1 MPKIIFLWTDLALF
15 ALLLAVLTYA
25 WYVSRSPALR
35 ATWARVARNTP
46 AMCSAVVL
54 LVFVVIGLLDSLHYQ
69 PRLPPVAAATS
80 ATSATPATSSTSTT
94 TSTSS
99 TSTASSTSST
109 KVVAPIYAPKV
120 MSVLDALLED
130 TAFAR
135 PEKTYSAP
143 LAWLQF
149 TKESILQEGGEPRR
163 DFPRLRFGGKHLTAP
178 EAQWVADISKRL
190 AAGLLAGLLVACA
203 LIVLTL
209 GFAGRGRREISEIG
223 NEVGSHQRDDLQHA
237 ARSARERAWVSFAH
251 QVWRGETEIPWRAI
265 LITTTLLCLVFG
277 AVFGLASGYH
287 VLGTDRTGNDVLWQ
301 ALKSIRTAWGI
312 GSLATVAMLPPA
324 LIFGISA
331 GYFKGWIDDVI
342 QYLYTT
348 LTSIPGVLL
357 IGACVLMMQV
367 YIDAHP
373 GLFPTSAQRAD
384 LRLFLLCMILGL
396 TGWAGLCRLLRAE
409 ALKLRELEYV
419 QAARAFGI
427 SHVRI
432 MARHL
437 LPNVMH
443 IVLITVV
450 LQFSGLVLY
459 EAVLSYLGIGVDPS
473 MNSFGS
479 MIEKARLEMSR
490 DPMIW
495 WSLLTAF
502 LFMLTLVL
510 SANLFS
516 DAVRDAFDPRTRVF
530 RPKRFKL
537 GARALRSSSGAAT
550 ASDAVTT
557 PSTPLSLDTASVAS
571 RLNGTTVR
579 TISPIVPTPAAPS
592 VLTVTDLDIAIDT
605 DDQVR
610 LAVKA
615 LALTIHRGETFALV
629 GESGSGKSMTA
640 MALMRLLPEALRVVN
655 GRIDLQGTDLTHL
668 SEAEMRS
675 VRGARAGMI
684 FQEPGTS
691 LNPVMRIGEQIRE
704 PIERHTALRGAQA
717 RARAVQWLGRVGIPD
732 PEVRIDDYPFQF
744 SGGQK
749 QRIMIAIALAAEPE
763 LLIADEPTTALDVTV
778 QAQVLAL
785 LADIQKELGMAV
797 LLITHDLAVVR
808 HVADTVALMRHSE
821 IVETAPADQ
830 FFIAPKHPYAR
841 ELFDAIPTFAKRG
854 RALTAQGQGKGRESD
869 FAPPSIIGTVTSSG
883 HTESAAHSER
893 PNIKTAEVLH
903 VDQLQVHYPIR
914 KGLLRRIV
922 AYNKVVQGVSFALHA
937 NETLA
942 LVGGSGCGK
951 TTVAKTLLRLLDGSA
966 LIKGS
971 AVVEGSNILQASG
984 ATLNALRGQVQIV
997 FQDPFASL
1005 DPRMRV
1011 GAILQE
1017 GIVALRPEWSA
1028 AEQARRMAYLLER
1041 VGLPANAALR
1051 YPHEFSGGQ
1060 RQRIAIARA
1069 LAVEPKILILDE
1081 PTSALDVSVQAQI
1094 LDLLQDLQRE
1104 TGMAYLF
1111 ITHNFGVVEY
1121 FADRVAVM
1129 DSGYIVELG
1138 SAAQVLQSPKHA
1150 VTKEL
1155 LAAVPRLNFI
1165 VTRP

>member
-1 MPKIIFLWTDLALF
+1 MPKIIFLWTDIALF
-15 ALLLAVLTYA
+15 ALLFAVLGYA
-25 WYVSRSPALR
+25 WHVSRSHALR

-54 LVFVVIGLLDSLHYQ
+54 LVLITIGLLDSLHYQ
-69 PRLPPVAAATS
+69 PRLPPVAGAPAS
-80 ATSATPATSSTSTT
+80 A
-94 TSTSS
+94 
-99 TSTASSTSST
+99 
-109 KVVAPIYAPKV
+109 APIYAPKV
-120 MSVLDALLED
+120 VSVLDALLED

-149 TKESILQEGGEPRR
+149 TKESILQDGGEPRR

-178 EAQWVADISKRL
+178 DEQWRADVFKRL
-190 AAGLLAGLLVACA
+190 VFGMAAGALAACLIAA
-203 LIVLTL
+203 LALSVI
-209 GFAGRGRREISEIG
+209 GRGQSRRMIA
-223 NEVGSHQRDDLQHA
+223 Q
-237 ARSARERAWVSFAH
+237 
-251 QVWRGETEIPWRAI
+251 QVWHGETEIPWRAV
-265 LITTTLLCLVFG
+265 LITAAILCLLFG

-301 ALKSIRTAWGI
+301 ALKSIRTAWVI

-342 QYLYTT
+342 QYVYTT

-367 YIDAHP
+367 YIDTHP
-373 GLFPTSAQRAD
+373 GMFPTSAQRAD

-427 SHVRI
+427 SHARI

-495 WSLLTAF
+495 WNLLTAF
-502 LFMLTLVL
+502 LFMLALVL

-516 DAVRDAFDPRTRVF
+516 DAVRDAFDPRTRAF

-537 GARALRSSSGAAT
+537 GALGPKLGGTGGEGQLAVGA
-550 ASDAVTT
+550 SVMV
-557 PSTPLSLDTASVAS
+557 SQDTA
-571 RLNGTTVR
+571 
-579 TISPIVPTPAAPS
+579 
-592 VLTVTDLDIAIDT
+592 VLKVSDLDIAIDA
-605 DDQVR
+605 DEQIR
-610 LAVKA
+610 YAVKA
-615 LALTIHRGETFALV
+615 LALTVQRGETFALV

-640 MALMRLLPEALRVVN
+640 MALMRLLPEALRVVR
-655 GRIDLQGTDLTHL
+655 GQVALAGVDLTRL
-668 SEAEMRS
+668 SEASMRS

-691 LNPVMRIGEQIRE
+691 LNPVMRISEQILE

-717 RARAVQWLGRVGIPD
+717 RERAVQWLGRVGIPD

-749 QRIMIAIALAAEPE
+749 QRIMIAVALAAEPE

-785 LADIQKELGMAV
+785 LADIQKEMGMAV

-808 HVADTVALMRHSE
+808 HVANTVALMRHGE
-821 IVETAPADQ
+821 IVETAPAEQ
-830 FFIAPKHPYAR
+830 FFAAPKHPYAR
-841 ELFDAIPTFAKRG
+841 ELFEAIPTFAKRG
-854 RALTAQGQGKGRESD
+854 RALSPQGQKLALQST
-869 FAPPSIIGTVTSSG
+869 APQVADQSSV
-883 HTESAAHSER
+883 
-893 PNIKTAEVLH
+893 VLA
-903 VDQLQVHYPIR
+903 VEQLQVHYPIR
-914 KGLLRRIV
+914 KGLLRRVV
-922 AYNKVVQGVSFALHA
+922 AYNKVVQGVSFKLHA

-951 TTVAKTLLRLLDGSA
+951 TTIAKTLLRLLDGSA
-966 LIKGS
+966 AISGRATIDHYDILDAKGADLS
-971 AVVEGSNILQASG
+971 VM
-984 ATLNALRGQVQIV
+984 RGQVQIV

-1011 GAILQE
+1011 GEILHE
-1017 GIVALRPEWSA
+1017 GIAALRPEWSVT
-1028 AEQARRMAYLLER
+1028 EQHRRVADLLER
-1041 VGLPANAALR
+1041 VGLPANSVLR

-1094 LDLLQDLQRE
+1094 LDLLKELQQQ

-1129 DSGYIVELG
+1129 EGGQIVELG
-1138 SAAQVLQSPKHA
+1138 ATEQVLQAPQHA

-1155 LAAVPRLNFI
+1155 LAAVPRLEFGAAPSGI
-1165 VTRP
+1165 L

>member
-1 MPKIIFLWTDLALF
+1 MPKIIFLWTDVALF
-15 ALLLAVLTYA
+15 ALLLAVLIYA
-25 WYVSRSPALR
+25 WHVSRSPALR
-35 ATWARVARNTP
+35 ATWVRVARNTP

-54 LVFVVIGLLDSLHYQ
+54 FVFVVIGLLDSLHYQ
-69 PRLPPVAAATS
+69 PRLPPVVTSSSTTS
-80 ATSATPATSSTSTT
+80 ATASPGAGTAAKTSSATTAT
-94 TSTSS
+94 
-99 TSTASSTSST
+99 
-109 KVVAPIYAPKV
+109 APIYAPKV
-120 MSVLDALLED
+120 KSLLDALLED

-143 LAWLQF
+143 LAWLQY

-163 DFPRLRFGGKHLTAP
+163 DFPRLRFGGKHLTMP
-178 EAQWVADISKRL
+178 DEQWGADVTKRL
-190 AAGLLAGLLVACA
+190 LLGLLVGLLVACL

-209 GFAGRGRREISEIG
+209 SLVGRGRREVLVSEQDLG
-223 NEVGSHQRDDLQHA
+223 SQQPHNRQHAVGSVPEQTRVA
-237 ARSARERAWVSFAH
+237 FAR
-251 QVWRGETEIPWRAI
+251 QVWRGETEVPWRAI
-265 LITTTLLCLVFG
+265 FITMTVVCLLFG

-301 ALKSIRTAWGI
+301 ALKSIRTAWVI

-342 QYLYTT
+342 QYVYTT

-373 GLFPTSAQRAD
+373 GMFPTSAQRAD

-427 SHVRI
+427 SHLRI

-437 LPNVMH
+437 LPNLMH

-495 WSLLTAF
+495 WNLLTAF
-502 LFMLTLVL
+502 LFMLALVL

-516 DAVRDAFDPRTRVF
+516 DAVRDAFDPRTRAF

-537 GARALRSSSGAAT
+537 SVRALGSNEGATTGAT
-550 ASDAVTT
+550 ASAT
-557 PSTPLSLDTASVAS
+557 S
-571 RLNGTTVR
+571 
-579 TISPIVPTPAAPS
+579 S
-592 VLTVTDLDIAIDT
+592 VLKVAGLDIALDT

-610 LAVKA
+610 FAVKA

-640 MALMRLLPEALRVVN
+640 MALMRLLPEALRVVG
-655 GRIDLQGTDLTHL
+655 GRIDLQGTELTQL
-668 SEAEMRS
+668 SEAAMRS

-691 LNPVMRIGEQIRE
+691 LNPVMRIGDQILE

-717 RARAVQWLGRVGIPD
+717 RARAVQWLGRVGIPE

-785 LADIQKELGMAV
+785 LADIQKEFGMAV

-808 HVADTVALMRHSE
+808 QVADTVSLMRHGE
-821 IVETAPADQ
+821 IVETAPAEQ
-830 FFIAPKHPYAR
+830 FFVSPKHAYAR

-854 RALTAQGQGKGRESD
+854 RALSAQGQARAGLGGSGSD
-869 FAPPSIIGTVTSSG
+869 ASQ
-883 HTESAAHSER
+883 A
-893 PNIKTAEVLH
+893 TAVLQ

-922 AYNKVVQGVSFALHA
+922 AYNKVVQGVSFTLHA

-966 LIKGS
+966 SINGS
-971 AVVEGSNILQASG
+971 AVVERTNILQASG
-984 ATLNALRGQVQIV
+984 AALKALRGQIQIV

-1017 GIVALRPEWSA
+1017 GIAALRPEWSA
-1028 AEQARRMAYLLER
+1028 VEQARRIAYLLER
-1041 VGLPANAALR
+1041 VGLPENAALR

-1129 DSGYIVELG
+1129 DAGHIVELG
-1138 SAAQVLQSPKHA
+1138 TAAQVLQAPSHA

-1155 LAAVPRLNFI
+1155 LAAVPRLDFA
-1165 VTRP
+1165 